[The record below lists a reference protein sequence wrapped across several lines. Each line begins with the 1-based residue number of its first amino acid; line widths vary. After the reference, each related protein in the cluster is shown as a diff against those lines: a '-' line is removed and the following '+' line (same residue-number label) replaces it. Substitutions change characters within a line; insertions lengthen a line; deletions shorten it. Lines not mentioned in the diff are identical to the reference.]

1 MVFLALTE
9 RMVLKASPVKMVPMV
24 NKENKV
30 RLERVV
36 NQETKVL
43 QVKMDLMDHR
53 VIRANREVLALLERK
68 EKLEAMDPKENPEC
82 PERRV
87 QREIK
92 EAREL
97 MATSSLS
104 KPKLDNLFHLN
115 TISGLRSSTL
125 FSTTLHLATKAN
137 QDLRDLL
144 ELTVLKESQV

>member
-1 MVFLALTE
+1 MVIMALTE
-9 RMVLKASPVKMVPMV
+9 LMVLKASPVKMVPMV
-24 NKENKV
+24 TKENKV

-43 QVKMDLMDHR
+43 QANLDLKDQWVIR
-53 VIRANREVLALLERK
+53 VIREVLALLDKK

-82 PERRV
+82 PERRE
-87 QREIK
+87 QRETK

-97 MATSSLS
+97 MATSSSS
-104 KPKLDNLFHLN
+104 KPRLEIPFHLN

-125 FSTTLHLATKAN
+125 SSTTLHLATKAN